1 MGIVLASVGNWQPNQ
16 IKCASRAMT
25 RRLKKSPA

>member
-1 MGIVLASVGNWQPNQ
+1 MGIVLASVGTWQPSQ
-16 IKCASRAMT
+16 IKCANRATT